1 MKKKYGKSVPA
12 KIKKHLGDN
21 GTKQSWLSEKTG
33 ISQAHIS
40 NVLANRVL
48 LTDDVL
54 NKINEVLGTDFKIS

>member
-1 MKKKYGKSVPA
+1 MRKKENKGVPE
-12 KIKKHLGDN
+12 KIKRYLEDN
-21 GTKQSWLSEKTG
+21 GTKQIWLAEKSG

-54 NKINEVLGTDFKIS
+54 DKINNVLGTDFKLS